1 MLLGYYTGHAGML
14 ALGVMHPV
22 YRSYKSLKCKTA
34 EEQWLPYWIIFAL
47 YSSVEVLLNI
57 IFASWCP
64 FYYEL
69 KLAFVLV
76 RHAARRAYAYACLPT
91 MPLAF
96 FLRFHHACVLLF
108 SQWLQPRWAP
118 CSWDGAAVVYDKY
131 LGPFLDAKAPMI
143 DEYSND
149 ALVKAKNMN
158 VDDLSKLVDWVS
170 KMAGKGETV
179 ATTAEGKATTAES
192 KVVKGDA
199 PMPGVVEQPEKPSSP
214 SLEDTEIIEAEPD
227 SEEESRKDK

>member
-69 KLAFVLV
+69 KLAFVL
-76 RHAARRAYAYACLPT
+76 
-91 MPLAF
+91 
-96 FLRFHHACVLLF
+96 
-108 SQWLQPRWAP
+108 WLQPRWAP